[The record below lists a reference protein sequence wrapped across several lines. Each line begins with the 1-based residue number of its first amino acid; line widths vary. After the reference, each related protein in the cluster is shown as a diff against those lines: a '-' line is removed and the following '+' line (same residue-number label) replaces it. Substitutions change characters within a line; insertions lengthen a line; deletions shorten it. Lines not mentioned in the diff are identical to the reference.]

1 MDKDKFEKYL
11 EESKETHPLGR
22 VGRPEEVADLI
33 LFLASDKALWMTGN
47 SPPLP
52 STFTHSAVI
61 GTLVAIDGGR
71 SKVCSAGQALV
82 STPSISTN

>member
-33 LFLASDKALWMTGN
+33 LFLASDKALWMTGILL
-47 SPPLP
+47 S
-52 STFTHSAVI
+52 HSLHI
-61 GTLVAIDGGR
+61 HSLIYHRYPGCHR
-71 SKVCSAGQALV
+71 WRKVEGL
-82 STPSISTN
+82 